1 MCIYEAEEDTDEE
14 FAFISDE
21 DENLSLGLEKVVDV
35 SDSSDSDG
43 DQYQTDFQHSK
54 EEVEPGW
61 LKSFCFFLC
70 LFAFLLHIHG
80 GVSQAIAIQVLQFWY
95 IILSCLGELCHLR
108 FQSLTDICGLQIWSK
123 TSVSI

>member
-43 DQYQTDFQHSK
+43 DQYQTDFQHIK

-61 LKSFCFFLC
+61 LKSFCFSLC
-70 LFAFLLHIHG
+70 LFAFLLHIHI

-108 FQSLTDICGLQIWSK
+108 FQSLTDICGQQ
-123 TSVSI
+123 T